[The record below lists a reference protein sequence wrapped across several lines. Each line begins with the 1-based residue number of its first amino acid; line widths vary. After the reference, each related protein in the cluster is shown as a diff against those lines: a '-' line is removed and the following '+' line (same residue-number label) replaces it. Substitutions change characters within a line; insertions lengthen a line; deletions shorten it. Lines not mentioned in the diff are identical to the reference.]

1 MLKQDKSQ
9 LFINLLIILALNT
22 APVSVNASS
31 IPANVHSVVRYSKGS
46 QYDKSTIFLQ
56 SFFKWYKTKFNY
68 LDHHIYF
75 VDMDLKNNTPYRIN
89 FAKTEEYLSILK
101 SSGFFSESYIMNAR
115 SYFKKIDLT
124 LQKTKQNDGTV
135 DGLDYDLILHSQ
147 EPEAILENLSG
158 IHLEIINTSKDRV
171 IVKMKTKFNQD
182 TYSLYYLTKEG
193 DKYQIDKIDYFISGK
208 LAN

>member
-1 MLKQDKSQ
+1 
-9 LFINLLIILALNT
+9 
-22 APVSVNASS
+22 
-31 IPANVHSVVRYSKGS
+31 
-46 QYDKSTIFLQ
+46 
-56 SFFKWYKTKFNY
+56 
-68 LDHHIYF
+68 

-89 FAKTEEYLSILK
+89 FVKTEEYLSVLK

-115 SYFKKIDLT
+115 SQFKKIDFT

-147 EPEAILENLSG
+147 EPEAMLENLSG
-158 IHLEIINTSKDRV
+158 IRLEIINTSKDKV

-208 LAN
+208 LEN